1 MASLM
6 KHRNGMTLIQ
16 IVNMNERI
24 KELADEA
31 REYATTRH
39 PVSNITLS
47 VNSDLF
53 EQKFAELI
61 VQKCADYITE
71 YYPHS
76 RYEAFYMK
84 KHFGVEEQVTEP
96 NELHTCP
103 YKEELHNDYETMCD
117 CDEEQQRQCAMD
129 I

>member
-1 MASLM
+1 
-6 KHRNGMTLIQ
+6 
-16 IVNMNERI
+16 MNERI
-24 KELADEA
+24 GKLAVEA

-61 VQKCADYITE
+61 VRECANYITE

-84 KHFGVEEQVTEP
+84 KHFGVEE
-96 NELHTCP
+96 
-103 YKEELHNDYETMCD
+103 
-117 CDEEQQRQCAMD
+117 
-129 I
+129 

>member
-1 MASLM
+1 
-6 KHRNGMTLIQ
+6 
-16 IVNMNERI
+16 MNERI
-24 KELADEA
+24 RELAEQA

-61 VQKCADYITE
+61 VRECANYITE

-76 RYEAFYMK
+76 RYEAFYVK
-84 KHFGVEEQVTEP
+84 KHFGVGE
-96 NELHTCP
+96 
-103 YKEELHNDYETMCD
+103 
-117 CDEEQQRQCAMD
+117 
-129 I
+129 